1 MERIKKCTFFFSI
14 SAMPCYTYEYAG
26 RISDVAHGE
35 MKMTKT
41 SLLHTNLQ
49 KG

>member
-1 MERIKKCTFFFSI
+1 MHIFSFSI
-14 SAMPCYTYEYAG
+14 FAMPCYTYEYAG
-26 RISDVAHGE
+26 MISDVAHGE